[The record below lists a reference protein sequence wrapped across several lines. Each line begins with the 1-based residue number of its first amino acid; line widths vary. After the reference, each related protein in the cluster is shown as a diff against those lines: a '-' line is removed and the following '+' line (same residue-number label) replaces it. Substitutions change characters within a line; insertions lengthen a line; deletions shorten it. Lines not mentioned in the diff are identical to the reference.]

1 MLLLLM
7 LVGRNKM
14 RQYALIK
21 LTEDFKEAMA
31 NDKAHPIMQED
42 VFIYFGEIPNMLC
55 HCVVAG
61 HKSGKVFSGYHIEN
75 FQELTEEEL

>member
-1 MLLLLM
+1 
-7 LVGRNKM
+7 M

-21 LTEDFKEAMA
+21 LTKDFKKTMR
-31 NDKAHPIMQED
+31 NDKDHPIMQEE
-42 VFIYFGEIPNMLC
+42 VFIYFGEIPNMLG
-55 HCVVAG
+55 HCVVSG